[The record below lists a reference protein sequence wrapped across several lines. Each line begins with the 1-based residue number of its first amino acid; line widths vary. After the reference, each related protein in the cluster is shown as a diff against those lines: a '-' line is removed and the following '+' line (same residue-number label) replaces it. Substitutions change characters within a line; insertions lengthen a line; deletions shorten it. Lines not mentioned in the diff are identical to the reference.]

1 LKTVSWKVGG
11 WLLIGSRSFSAC
23 VVHGG
28 DEIDDWVNVPNQ
40 IDMQDEAFAQASEHS
55 ERRAKD

>member
-1 LKTVSWKVGG
+1 LG
-11 WLLIGSRSFSAC
+11 IGQFRHLSFTA
-23 VVHGG
+23 G

-40 IDMQDEAFAQASEHS
+40 IDMQDETFAQASEHS

>member
-1 LKTVSWKVGG
+1 VGG
-11 WLLIGSRSFSAC
+11 WLLIGNRSFSAF

-28 DEIDDWVNVPNQ
+28 EEIDDWVNVPNQ